1 MKKTL
6 LIFALPL
13 MALVIACNP
22 TKKDIQTQTTTEI
35 GQKDSMKIQIDVNT
49 IDSMSVIFTENEK
62 TALIDIPE
70 RERLAELLST
80 ARYDTLWNKG
90 DIMVKMVAPDYMIVS
105 KYKNRSAD
113 ENNWM
118 MIWKENGRTK
128 FNNKWFFISDQNQ
141 LKVYELLDKYK

>member
-1 MKKTL
+1 MKKIL

-13 MALVIACNP
+13 VAFAIACNP
-22 TKKDIQTQTTTEI
+22 TKKDAQIQAASGIE
-35 GQKDSMKIQIDVNT
+35 QKDSTKIQIDVNT

-62 TALIDIPE
+62 TALIDISD
-70 RERLAELLST
+70 REKLAELLST

-90 DIMVKMVAPDYMIVS
+90 DIMVKMVAPDYMIIS
-105 KYKNRSAD
+105 KYKNKSED

-128 FNNKWFFISDQNQ
+128 YNDKWFFISDENQ
-141 LKVYELLDKYK
+141 PKVYELLDKYK